1 MNIKTEQEIDGSVSK
16 LLREQA
22 GQSQKAFWNAFGLTQ
37 SGGCRY
43 EGGATIPKPIRTLIF
58 LTHVAGLTIDASS
71 EEGAASLVRLAKLQA
86 SERSEEKVEIGAKL
100 QTVMSH
106 VKYATDV
113 LHSV

>member
-1 MNIKTEQEIDGSVSK
+1 MNITTEQQIDGTASK
-16 LLREQA
+16 FLREQA
-22 GQSQKAFWNAFGLTQ
+22 QQSQKAFWSAFGLTQ
-37 SGGCRY
+37 SCGCRY
-43 EGGATIPKPIRTLIF
+43 EGGAVIPKPIRTLIF

-86 SERSEEKVEIGAKL
+86 SERADEKAAIGQKL

-106 VKYATDV
+106 VKSASDV